1 MDSIDRKI
9 LALLQK
15 DDSLSLGEIAEAVG
29 LSTSPCW
36 RRIQSL
42 EKNGVIKKRAALLDR
57 KKLGLGLIAFV
68 RIRTN
73 QHSHDWLSRFADA
86 LDSIDEVVEF
96 YRMSGDLDYL
106 LKIVVSDIEGYDA
119 VYKRL
124 ISTID
129 LSDVS
134 ASFVMEEIKTT
145 TELPLTYL
153 EAKG

>member
-1 MDSIDRKI
+1 MRK
-9 LALLQK
+9 
-15 DDSLSLGEIAEAVG
+15 SFEFHRLSGNI
-29 LSTSPCW
+29 
-36 RRIQSL
+36 
-42 EKNGVIKKRAALLDR
+42 
-57 KKLGLGLIAFV
+57 
-68 RIRTN
+68 
-73 QHSHDWLSRFADA
+73 
-86 LDSIDEVVEF
+86 
-96 YRMSGDLDYL
+96 DYL